1 MTTQIEMEPYRV
13 VTGACANT
21 RYQMVI
27 YTILSMPPITTNPFG
42 TVVELVGHWN
52 PFVQFVVVNQQLVMI
67 ICGSTSMLAF
77 RTITVTEKYGYSR
90 QLPRKMK
97 KFVQKHTD

>member
-1 MTTQIEMEPYRV
+1 MCKYPIPNGDLHY
-13 VTGACANT
+13 
-21 RYQMVI
+21 
-27 YTILSMPPITTNPFG
+27 ILNASNNDKPFG
-42 TVVELVGHWN
+42 TVVELVGHCN